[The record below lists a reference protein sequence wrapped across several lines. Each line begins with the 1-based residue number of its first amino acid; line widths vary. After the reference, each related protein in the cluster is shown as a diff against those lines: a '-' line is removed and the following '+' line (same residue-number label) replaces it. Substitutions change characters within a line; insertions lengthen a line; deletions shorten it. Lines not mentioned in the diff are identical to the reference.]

1 MKTLIEPT
9 TRLTHTDGT
18 TVKSARYGR
27 RAPLAILLGM
37 VCAILLMDAVLPLRA
52 LWFHEALLTQLG
64 SWPILPSQILFPGL
78 PLIAPLPNVHYFG
91 APNIALSWLELS
103 LLLAAFSGVFLV
115 YLFALRRLPELITRR
130 YLLYSTLLLG
140 FLYVLIPIV
149 TSPDLYSYIAY
160 ARIAVL
166 YHLNPL
172 TTTPAMIHSDAIYP
186 YVAWTDQPS
195 AYGPTWAIISSAMQG
210 IFSLFGFNF
219 ILPMVIT
226 LRLFG
231 LLMHLLSTLLIW
243 SITGHLLPRND
254 TAASR
259 KRMLATLAFAWN
271 PLLLFEA
278 CVNAHND
285 VAVLFLVLLA
295 IWFLVYDRAEQAPTL
310 HVRHSHSPY
319 WLQRWFL
326 VRDRGAETSCLS
338 LRAVVLA
345 TVMLALAT
353 CLKLYVVLFAP
364 GMLLFL
370 WMQPSR
376 RTIKISLV
384 AIATYIGV
392 IAALYAPFW
401 QGGAIFQVFFVNPA
415 AYRTINS
422 LPDFLAHL
430 YNAIAAQLGFP
441 LGAAIGSPAEQV
453 AHTVSLALFV
463 LAYGLLFWRALRGAG
478 RIATIPGLVRWMA
491 LAWLLYCFIGS
502 PWFWPWY
509 MVTFFGLYAVVE
521 AVSDQQDWLHG
532 VRLLAFSMLSLYCF
546 IAWGPQHSVVPGLP
560 GFLWALLGGLWV
572 WALPVL
578 GMAYMHWGKRS
589 RGPINRRWAR

>member
-9 TRLTHTDGT
+9 TRLPRTDGT
-18 TVKSARYGR
+18 TAKSARYGR
-27 RAPLAILLGM
+27 RAPLAILMGM

-64 SWPILPSQILFPGL
+64 NWPILPSQILFPGL
-78 PLIAPLPNVHYFG
+78 PLITPLPHIHYSG
-91 APNIALSWLELS
+91 GPDISASWLELP
-103 LLLAAFSGVFLV
+103 LLLTAFTGVFLV
-115 YLFALRRLPELITRR
+115 YLFALRRLPGLITRR

-140 FLYVLIPIV
+140 LLYVLIPIV

-160 ARIAVL
+160 ARIGVL

-172 TTTPAMIHSDAIYP
+172 TTTPAAIHSDAIYS

-219 ILPMVIT
+219 ILPMVIA

-243 SITGHLLPRND
+243 SITGHLLRSND
-254 TAASR
+254 TATLK
-259 KRMLATLAFAWN
+259 KRVLATLAFAWN

-278 CVNAHND
+278 AVNAHND

-295 IWFLVYDRAEQAPTL
+295 IWFLVRNRE
-310 HVRHSHSPY
+310 
-319 WLQRWFL
+319 
-326 VRDRGAETSCLS
+326 AETGRPS
-338 LRAVVLA
+338 LRAIVFA

-376 RTIKISLV
+376 QTIKLSLV
-384 AIATYIGV
+384 AIATYIGI

-422 LPDFLAHL
+422 LPDFLAQL
-430 YNAIAAQLGFP
+430 YNAVAARLGFP
-441 LGAAIGSPAEQV
+441 LGAAIGSPAEHV
-453 AHTVSLALFV
+453 ARTLSLALFV
-463 LAYGLLFWRALRGAG
+463 LAYCLLFWQAIRGRG

-491 LAWLLYCFIGS
+491 LVWLLYCFIGS

-509 MVTFFGLYAVVE
+509 MVTFFGLYAIVE
-521 AVSDQQDWLHG
+521 AVSDQRDWQQG
-532 VRLLAFSMLSLYCF
+532 ERLLAFSMLSLYCF
-546 IAWGPQHSVVPGLP
+546 IAWGPQHITVPGLP
-560 GFLWALLGGLWV
+560 GFLWSLFGGVWV
-572 WALPVL
+572 WALPLL
-578 GMAYMHWGKRS
+578 GMAYMRRRS
-589 RGPINRRWAR
+589 LIQGINLKP